1 MATDA
6 TTPETTTETTV
17 AGVPEQSYSLA
28 ELKANAKAIFDVQ
41 PEVIDGAL
49 YNNPKQE
56 FTVSELTKLIIVFL
70 KRKVK

>member
-17 AGVPEQSYSLA
+17 AAAPEQSYSLA
-28 ELKANAKAIFDVQ
+28 ELKANAKAIFGVQ

-49 YNNPKQE
+49 YGNAKQE
-56 FTVSELTKLIIVFL
+56 FTVSEMTKLINTFL

>member
-1 MATDA
+1 MATDV

-17 AGVPEQSYSLA
+17 AAAPEQSYSLT

-56 FTVSELTKLIIVFL
+56 FTVSELTKLINVFM